1 MYDMYLVLL
10 VCIATVILSM
20 ILTAVYKRVAM
31 KFNWVDVPDARR
43 VHNKIM
49 PTMGGIAIFIA
60 FYFAL
65 FILLPIPTSLILPI
79 FLGSLIVLL
88 TGCIDDLKNLTPLLK
103 VIGILLGALV
113 VYYFGGI
120 SLETMTLPLF
130 GTLEFGSWS
139 LPFTLLWILGFTNA
153 VNLIDGLDGLAS
165 GVSII
170 ALTTM
175 GIIGFFF
182 LTIQE
187 VSISI
192 MIFVLVAAIAGFL
205 PYNFHPASLF
215 LGDTGALFIGFMIG
229 IFSLQGLKNA
239 TLISLVLPVV
249 ILGIPVTDTLFAM
262 IRRKMNRQP
271 ISVADKNHIHHRL
284 MSLGLSHRQTVLAI
298 YSVSAIFSI
307 IALLYNFST
316 FWGSILL
323 TISVFVGVEL
333 FVEIIGLV
341 GADRRPLLKSIREF
355 GYKLNKKKP
364 DDK

>member
-10 VCIATVILSM
+10 VTIATTIIS
-20 ILTAVYKRVAM
+20 IGLTAIYKRIAI
-31 KFNWVDVPDARR
+31 KFKLVDIPDARR
-43 VHNKIM
+43 VHNKVM
-49 PTMGGIAIFIA
+49 PTMGGVTIFIA
-60 FYFAL
+60 FYFSL
-65 FILLPIPTSLILPI
+65 FVLLPIPQSIVFPI
-79 FLGSLIVLL
+79 FLGSLAVLI
-88 TGCIDDLKNLTPLLK
+88 TGMIDDLKSLSPLLK
-103 VIGILLGALV
+103 IAGILIGAFIV
-113 VYYFGGI
+113 SYFGDV
-120 SLETMTLPLF
+120 SLETMTLPF
-130 GTLEFGSWS
+130 IGTLEFGSWS
-139 LPFTLLWILGFTNA
+139 LPFTLIWILGFTNA

-192 MIFVLVAAIAGFL
+192 MIFILIGAIAGFW
-205 PYNFHPASLF
+205 PYNFQPASIF

-229 IFSLQGLKNA
+229 VFSLQGLKNA

-249 ILGIPVTDTLFAM
+249 ILGIPITDTLFA
-262 IRRKMNRQP
+262 ILRRKINRQS

-298 YSVSAIFSI
+298 YSVSAIFSV

-316 FWGSILL
+316 FWGSALL
-323 TISVFVGVEL
+323 TISVVIGVEL

-341 GADRRPLLKSIREF
+341 GVDRRPLLKSLREF
-355 GYKLNKKKP
+355 GNRLNKKKP
-364 DDK
+364 DDQ

>member
-1 MYDMYLVLL
+1 MYLVLL
-10 VCIATVILSM
+10 VTIATTLVSLA
-20 ILTAVYKRVAM
+20 LTAIYKKVAV
-31 KFNWVDVPDARR
+31 KLNLVDVPEARR
-43 VHNKIM
+43 VHDKIM
-49 PTMGGIAIFIA
+49 PTMGGITIFIA
-60 FYFAL
+60 YYFSL
-65 FILLPIPTSLILPI
+65 FFLLPIPHYIVFPI
-79 FLGSLIVLL
+79 FLGSLVILL
-88 TGCIDDLKNLTPLLK
+88 TGMIDDMKNLSPLLK
-103 VIGILLGALV
+103 VLGILIGALIV
-113 VYYFGGI
+113 FYLGDI
-120 SLETMTLPLF
+120 SLETMTLPF
-130 GTLEFGSWS
+130 IGTLKFGSWS
-139 LPFTLLWILGFTNA
+139 LPFTLIWILGFTNA

-192 MIFVLVAAIAGFL
+192 MIFVLIGAIAGFW
-205 PYNFHPASLF
+205 PYNFQPASIF

-229 IFSLQGLKNA
+229 VFSLQGLKNA
-239 TLISLVLPVV
+239 TLISLILPVV
-249 ILGIPVTDTLFAM
+249 ILGIPITDTLFAM
-262 IRRKMNRQP
+262 IRRKMNRQS

-316 FWGSILL
+316 FWGSALL
-323 TISVFVGVEL
+323 TVFVVIGVEL

-341 GADRRPLLKSIREF
+341 GADRRPLLKSLRDF
-355 GYKLNKKKP
+355 GNRLNKKKP
-364 DDK
+364 DNH